1 MNIKTSKVTMNTKA
15 SNVKSMDILKALMDN
30 LQLLK
35 DEQSREGRTIISL
48 SE

>member
-15 SNVKSMDILKALMDN
+15 AKVKSMDILNALMDN

-35 DEQSREGRTIISL
+35 DEQSREGRTIMSL